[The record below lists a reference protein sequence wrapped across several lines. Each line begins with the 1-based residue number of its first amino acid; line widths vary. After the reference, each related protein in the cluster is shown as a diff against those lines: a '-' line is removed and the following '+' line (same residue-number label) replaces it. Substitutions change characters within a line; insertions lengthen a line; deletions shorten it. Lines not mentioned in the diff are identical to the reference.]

1 MESREHSYA
10 SEQPAMKIGD
20 LVVISE
26 NAGVQERFCG
36 KCGIIVG
43 DKCGM
48 AKHYGQDRAWQVLV
62 EEIILP
68 LVFTDELCILE

>member
-26 NAGVQERFCG
+26 NAGVKNDSVVNMELLLETNAGWLNTMGKIEPGRFS
-36 KCGIIVG
+36 
-43 DKCGM
+43 
-48 AKHYGQDRAWQVLV
+48 
-62 EEIILP
+62 
-68 LVFTDELCILE
+68 